1 MQWFQ
6 VDKIEANAGG
16 AGASADVLKKLKD
29 LELENKDLKKGESD
43 LSKNINLLLIFHFES
58 VKLRF
63 DQVSFFSND
72 PNQIRK

>member
-1 MQWFQ
+1 M
-6 VDKIEANAGG
+6 AGG
-16 AGASADVLKKLKD
+16 AATGDVLKKLKD

-43 LSKNINLLLIFHFES
+43 PSKNINLLLIFHFES

>member
-1 MQWFQ
+1 M
-6 VDKIEANAGG
+6 AGG
-16 AGASADVLKKLKD
+16 AATGDVLKKLKD